1 MEIQFSIPIT
11 GGRSNSSAPS
21 SSGTDTERSAN
32 ATASRAGTHRFA
44 LETRARHTRR
54 SSSRARTGC
63 ATCKKRHVK
72 CDETKPAC
80 LNCLK
85 WRGSCDGYGDAA
97 ATPAECTTEPRP
109 RSTASRSKATANS
122 ATKSRA
128 TSKIKVTTG
137 STAVVKARPPTIP
150 EEPAINTICFT
161 SSEQRSYFDE
171 WSALSVGFLSGG
183 LGDSR
188 LWTTTMPQLTL
199 QEPSLRYAAM
209 AVGALRKAS
218 NVEFEAS
225 SPGNELA
232 GHNKHYLNA
241 IVYYCEALQLQAKAR
256 PTKEGLR
263 TAMLASLLFICF
275 EAQRGNMPAALK
287 HITHGFS
294 MLNELAACTDKAP
307 GLVRIAPAPPALV
320 QEILDC
326 YKPLELQSRSFMG
339 SYKKFFFPPK
349 PPAVAANQAP
359 PSQTASPRSV
369 SSPQSQPGTPWA
381 NAPSSQHNPVGLP
394 SPQSQ
399 ASPQAMSDQQTPP
412 RAPPQRPPGI
422 APFTKHS
429 PYFRPKQTNIRVI
442 EDMPAVF
449 SSLDEAHGYWT
460 LLQRQLVQYIPLLT
474 TTTAQLAL
482 TKVKDMKELEM
493 KLDSVRQNPRISK
506 FLEES
511 RHWLQRWSTSFS
523 PLLQTAQDNRQ
534 NDEQSYLQAI
544 NFHIEFLILYIYTAM
559 PRYSGVETA
568 KDLTPQYRE
577 LNAIAETLIAS
588 RPNCGFAMDSGWTW
602 PLFVSAFGCRD
613 PEVKQDAI
621 RILGKYPIRNALRD
635 SRVFRAIAL
644 KNLEVETMNAMEGDE
659 DEQWLRLRRRELV
672 FEDLGMN
679 IIFRCAELAAHL
691 SPTLHSIITD
701 YLNIIVSINIADSA
715 SWLATDSNPAND
727 RLHARTAPL
736 SFAVPPLSDHRRPT
750 GETENMDPSLK
761 RDVPA
766 SAANSTT
773 LPSATTNERQ
783 KKPSLGRILSLP
795 PKWLSTYEEF
805 ITKNA
810 GQVSQIESALRSLTY
825 IIPGRFR
832 DAEIASESIHSG
844 VQLLSLYHDSL
855 LQKAIARLPMA
866 SMPSAHARYTRYWTQ
881 RSGAYRRIAMFLQ
894 MIIYTEMLWEMTAKR
909 RGGEK
914 SRWKVVVIL
923 EALKAFCR
931 LLLLRITRSRP
942 LVTPVLPEREPIP
955 EDAAA
960 DEEEEI
966 AYRSESELMD
976 DVSVN
981 GSASGS
987 SRDMKPAHEREWTMP
1002 RTGMSLPSLP
1012 EGGDISSYLLGR
1024 VLTADDI
1031 KPATKLL
1038 NQLQG
1043 SGQGAEILQILSPLI
1058 YASAMAY
1065 NIRRGGDKKN
1075 WTPWL
1080 IGFAVEYAA
1089 RQLRDRGLRTTSLE
1103 REEWSKRGWAMGWW
1117 AMRGAAYENIT
1128 KGVVGGVTKRM
1139 PSFIGGILED
1149 YEYLWENYYFSTSA

>member
-11 GGRSNSSAPS
+11 GGRSSSSAPS

-97 ATPAECTTEPRP
+97 ATPAESATEPRP

-199 QEPSLRYAAM
+199 QEPSL
-209 AVGALRKAS
+209 
-218 NVEFEAS
+218 
-225 SPGNELA
+225 
-232 GHNKHYLNA
+232 
-241 IVYYCEALQLQAKAR
+241 
-256 PTKEGLR
+256 
-263 TAMLASLLFICF
+263 
-275 EAQRGNMPAALK
+275 
-287 HITHGFS
+287 S

-339 SYKKFFFPPK
+339 SYRKFFFPPK
-349 PPAVAANQAP
+349 PPAVATNQAP

-369 SSPQSQPGTPWA
+369 SSPPSQPGTPWA
-381 NAPSSQHNPVGLP
+381 NAHSSQQNPVGLP

-412 RAPPQRPPGI
+412 RPPPQRPPGI

-429 PYFRPKQTNIRVI
+429 PYFRPKQTNISVI

-449 SSLDEAHGYWT
+449 STLDEAHGYWT

-474 TTTAQLAL
+474 ATTAQLAL
-482 TKVKDMKELEM
+482 TKVKDMKELEI

-523 PLLQTAQDNRQ
+523 PLLQRAQDNRQ

-644 KNLEVETMNAMEGDE
+644 KNLEVEAMNATEGDE
-659 DEQWLRLRRRELV
+659 DQQWLRLRRRELV

-679 IIFRCAELAAHL
+679 IIFRYAEKSQATGEWELIEEVAAFMVGE
-691 SPTLHSIITD
+691 D
-701 YLNIIVSINIADSA
+701 GQLNWHRQPISESVSI
-715 SWLATDSNPAND
+715 L
-727 RLHARTAPL
+727 
-736 SFAVPPLSDHRRPT
+736 
-750 GETENMDPSLK
+750 
-761 RDVPA
+761 
-766 SAANSTT
+766 
-773 LPSATTNERQ
+773 
-783 KKPSLGRILSLP
+783 
-795 PKWLSTYEEF
+795 
-805 ITKNA
+805 
-810 GQVSQIESALRSLTY
+810 
-825 IIPGRFR
+825 
-832 DAEIASESIHSG
+832 SG
-844 VQLLSLYHDSL
+844 V
-855 LQKAIARLPMA
+855 
-866 SMPSAHARYTRYWTQ
+866 
-881 RSGAYRRIAMFLQ
+881 
-894 MIIYTEMLWEMTAKR
+894 
-909 RGGEK
+909 
-914 SRWKVVVIL
+914 
-923 EALKAFCR
+923 C
-931 LLLLRITRSRP
+931 
-942 LVTPVLPEREPIP
+942 
-955 EDAAA
+955 
-960 DEEEEI
+960 
-966 AYRSESELMD
+966 
-976 DVSVN
+976 
-981 GSASGS
+981 
-987 SRDMKPAHEREWTMP
+987 
-1002 RTGMSLPSLP
+1002 
-1012 EGGDISSYLLGR
+1012 
-1024 VLTADDI
+1024 
-1031 KPATKLL
+1031 
-1038 NQLQG
+1038 
-1043 SGQGAEILQILSPLI
+1043 
-1058 YASAMAY
+1058 
-1065 NIRRGGDKKN
+1065 
-1075 WTPWL
+1075 
-1080 IGFAVEYAA
+1080 
-1089 RQLRDRGLRTTSLE
+1089 
-1103 REEWSKRGWAMGWW
+1103 
-1117 AMRGAAYENIT
+1117 
-1128 KGVVGGVTKRM
+1128 
-1139 PSFIGGILED
+1139 
-1149 YEYLWENYYFSTSA
+1149 